1 VWDETFERLL
11 RPRLSLLAPAAVI
24 AADTPLALLGLDSL
38 GTVALVAELEDA
50 YAVSLSDDAM
60 IPRNFRT
67 ARAFWS
73 VLSVALEQSAGSSDD

>member
-1 VWDETFERLL
+1 MWDETFERLL
-11 RPRLSLLAPAAVI
+11 RPRLSLLTPAAVI

-50 YAVSLSDDAM
+50 YAVSLSDDVM

-73 VLSVALEQSAGSSDD
+73 VFSVAREQSAGSSHD